1 MPIRVRPQPKM
12 IMQIK
17 IQVNIQIP
25 RVLGDKNKNSYVG
38 CDWAFTITI
47 IGVTHLCGGKPAQPS
62 LSNSVATLQKLHQ
75 FCTKDFFLSS
85 ARLLDR
91 CQFDGLLCAVSS
103 QQPLVISLPTFI
115 ILILEAKHFVKLHHE
130 VLPLYQPSKGDCDA
144 SIILTQCCFENS
156 SNSF

>member
-1 MPIRVRPQPKM
+1 
-12 IMQIK
+12 MQIK
-17 IQVNIQIP
+17 IQVNNTSKFQEFQVIRI
-25 RVLGDKNKNSYVG
+25 RMTNSPSVRRMLRHVG
-38 CDWAFTITI
+38 CDWAFTITT

-130 VLPLYQPSKGDCDA
+130 ALPLYQPSKGDCDA
-144 SIILTQCCFENS
+144 SILF
-156 SNSF
+156 